1 MKPYIIKMKIPH
13 NLSEQEVIDI
23 ITRIARRLAP
33 KFVFASYDIE
43 DIFQEAFIM
52 GIDGLDKYDSS
63 RPLANFM
70 FTHISNRLKNFKR
83 DNYFRLDIGTAQTIQ
98 VRKKNILEA
107 IDIENMHSVS
117 LSSTIPEDVSTNEI
131 LEIIDK
137 QLPAEFRKDYLKL
150 RTNAQLSKSRKAQL
164 IEVIREIIRTH
175 HPA

>member
-1 MKPYIIKMKIPH
+1 MKIPH
-13 NLSEQEVIDI
+13 NLSEQEVIAI

-43 DIFQEAFIM
+43 DIFQEAFII
-52 GIDGLDKYDSS
+52 GIDGLEKYDSS

-83 DNYFRLDIGTAQTIQ
+83 DNYFRLDVGTAHTIQ
-98 VRKKNILEA
+98 SRKKSILEA

-117 LSSTIPEDVSTNEI
+117 ASSTIPEDASTNEI
-131 LEIIDK
+131 LDIIDK

-150 RTNAQLSKSRKAQL
+150 KTNSPLSKNRKAQL
-164 IEVIREIIRTH
+164 IETIREIIRTH